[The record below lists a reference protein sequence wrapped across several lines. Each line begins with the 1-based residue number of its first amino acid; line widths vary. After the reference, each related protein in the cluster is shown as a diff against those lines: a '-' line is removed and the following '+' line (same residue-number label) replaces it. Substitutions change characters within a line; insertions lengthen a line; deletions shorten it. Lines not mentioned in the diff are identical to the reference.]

1 MDEYLLFEAFE
12 NGEYIQEQD
21 IKKAANYI
29 CGHLISWSPNQS
41 YLSVSITTQLSYNL
55 FVNGSENM
63 GLLLVPKKEKQ
74 YAMINLLTFLK
85 KKIIKIAFVQ
95 KFK

>member
-29 CGHLISWSPNQS
+29 CGHLISWSPNRS
-41 YLSVSITTQLSYNL
+41 YFECQYNYATKLQLVCKWKRKHGFAACAKKGEAICDDKL
-55 FVNGSENM
+55 VNFF
-63 GLLLVPKKEKQ
+63 KEKDHKNC
-74 YAMINLLTFLK
+74 ICSK
-85 KKIIKIAFVQ
+85 V
-95 KFK
+95 

>member
-41 YLSVSITTQLSYNL
+41 YFECQYNYATKLQLVCKWKRKHGLAACAKKRRS
-55 FVNGSENM
+55 NM
-63 GLLLVPKKEKQ
+63 
-74 YAMINLLTFLK
+74 
-85 KKIIKIAFVQ
+85 
-95 KFK
+95 